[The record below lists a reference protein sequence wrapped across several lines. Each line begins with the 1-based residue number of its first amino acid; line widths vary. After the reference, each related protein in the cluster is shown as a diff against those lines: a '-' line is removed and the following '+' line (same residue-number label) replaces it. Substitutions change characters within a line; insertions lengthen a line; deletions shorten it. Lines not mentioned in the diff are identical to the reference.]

1 MEMEDT
7 ISKIQTLAE
16 ALRAN
21 RAEQKSLR
29 SQLDSL
35 KATEEDLKTSIL
47 NLMGPAKTVNL
58 DGVGRLTRTMKSRY
72 EIRNIEALA
81 YKMLELMVKNGRN
94 GLPLSE
100 GLLLQQRTSKTAI
113 DEILGTEGLDE
124 NARAQYIASAGLAEV
139 SEPNLSLTKN

>member
-58 DGVGRLTRTMKSRY
+58 DGVGRLTRIMKSRY

-113 DEILGTEGLDE
+113 DEILDTEGLDE

>member
-113 DEILGTEGLDE
+113 DEILDTEGLDE

>member
-16 ALRAN
+16 ALTAN

-29 SQLDSL
+29 SQLDWL
-35 KATEEDLKTSIL
+35 KAAEEELKTSIL

-58 DGVGRLTRTMKSRY
+58 DGVGRLTQTSKRRY
-72 EIRNIEALA
+72 EIRNIESLA
-81 YKMLELMVKNGRN
+81 YKMLELMVHNGRN

-100 GLLLQQRTSKTAI
+100 GLLLQQRVSKTAI
-113 DEILGTEGLDE
+113 DEIIDAEGLDD
-124 NARAQYIASAGLAEV
+124 NARSQYIASAGLVEV
-139 SEPNLSLTKN
+139 VEPNLSFTKK

>member
-35 KATEEDLKTSIL
+35 KAMEEDLKTSIL

-113 DEILGTEGLDE
+113 DEILDTEGLDE

>member
-16 ALRAN
+16 ALTAN

-29 SQLDSL
+29 SQLDCL
-35 KATEEDLKTSIL
+35 KATEEELKTSIL

-58 DGVGRLTRTMKSRY
+58 DGVGRLTKTSKSRY
-72 EIRNIEALA
+72 EIRNIESLA
-81 YKMLELMVKNGRN
+81 YKMLELMVHNGRN

-100 GLLLQQRTSKTAI
+100 GLLLQQRVSKTAI
-113 DEILGTEGLDE
+113 DEIIDAEGLDD
-124 NARAQYIASAGLAEV
+124 NARSQYIASAGLAEV
-139 SEPNLSLTKN
+139 VEPNLSFTKK